1 MVMQI
6 PSHLPDLTAPL
17 IQRQEAAPV
26 SPVVAV
32 AGVPEVAQGLD
43 SRVALQWAQ
52 PVLTPE
58 QGQSTKNTT
67 ESLAA
72 LRTAPAAAVLLEL
85 DAPVSAGELPT
96 QVGRWLS
103 VLAARQQGQAA
114 QWPASPAMSTRPD
127 VSPNANLV
135 LASMQQVYAALAQS
149 PMFAASQLAERV
161 TSKKPAERS
170 VAEGPHHLP
179 PLHTNAEEESSG
191 RLGQLFQALSA
202 DSPDAQSAAQCLT
215 TGAMVWGGQLV
226 PGVPAEIR
234 REDAWR
240 EDPRS
245 PGQLEKGVSLTLETQ
260 LAHLGKLKILAQ
272 QWGHDRTVTVF
283 VQPHQGEPLR
293 ASALEMQER
302 LADLGVQESRVQEF
316 EP

>member
-6 PSHLPDLTAPL
+6 PSHLPDLSAPL

-58 QGQSTKNTT
+58 QGQNTKNTT

-114 QWPASPAMSTRPD
+114 QWPA
-127 VSPNANLV
+127 
-135 LASMQQVYAALAQS
+135 
-149 PMFAASQLAERV
+149 
-161 TSKKPAERS
+161 
-170 VAEGPHHLP
+170 
-179 PLHTNAEEESSG
+179 
-191 RLGQLFQALSA
+191 
-202 DSPDAQSAAQCLT
+202 
-215 TGAMVWGGQLV
+215 
-226 PGVPAEIR
+226 
-234 REDAWR
+234 
-240 EDPRS
+240 
-245 PGQLEKGVSLTLETQ
+245 
-260 LAHLGKLKILAQ
+260 
-272 QWGHDRTVTVF
+272 
-283 VQPHQGEPLR
+283 
-293 ASALEMQER
+293 
-302 LADLGVQESRVQEF
+302 
-316 EP
+316 